1 MTDAAK
7 IAERYI
13 DLWNETDAQSRQRLL
28 ASAWTEDAIYVDPM
42 MKGQGHSEIDALIG
56 AVHERFP
63 GHRFVLKGAADGHG
77 DRLRF
82 TWTLGAE
89 GAAPI
94 AQGTDF
100 GIVAADGRLKS
111 VSGFLDYVAAS
122 PN

>member
-1 MTDAAK
+1 MTEALK

-13 DLWNETDAQSRQRLL
+13 DLWNETDPQNRKKLI

-63 GHRFVLKGAADGHG
+63 GHRFVLKGGADGHG

-82 TWTLGAE
+82 TWTLGAA
-89 GAAPI
+89 GAPPI

-100 GIVAADGRLKS
+100 GIVASDGRLKS
-111 VSGFLDYVAAS
+111 VSGFLDQVQA
-122 PN
+122 